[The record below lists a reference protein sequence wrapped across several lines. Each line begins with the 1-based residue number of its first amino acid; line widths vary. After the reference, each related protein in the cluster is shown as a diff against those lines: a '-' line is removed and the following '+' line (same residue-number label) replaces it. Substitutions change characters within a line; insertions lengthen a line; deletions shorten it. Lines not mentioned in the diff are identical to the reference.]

1 MKKGRRIL
9 AWIGIVLILLMYVL
23 TIIFA
28 VMDNPN
34 AKNWLM
40 AAIFCTVAVPVII
53 YAIQLAVKH
62 IPGVKFEPEEGE
74 DDPGEEGGKD
84 Q

>member
-1 MKKGRRIL
+1 MKNGRRIL
-9 AWIGIVLILLMYVL
+9 AWIGIALIALMYVL

-53 YAIQLAVKH
+53 YAIQLAAKH
-62 IPGVKFEPEEGE
+62 IPGVKFEPKEEEE
-74 DDPGEEGGKD
+74 DSTEEDGKN
-84 Q
+84 

>member
-1 MKKGRRIL
+1 MKNGRRIL
-9 AWIGIVLILLMYVL
+9 AWIGIALIALMYVL

-28 VMDNPN
+28 IMDNPN

-62 IPGVKFEPEEGE
+62 IPGVKFEPEENDE
-74 DDPGEEGGKD
+74 DPADEEGES
-84 Q
+84 

>member
-1 MKKGRRIL
+1 MKNGRRIL
-9 AWIGIVLILLMYVL
+9 AWIGIALILLMYVL

-28 VMDNPN
+28 IMDNPN

-62 IPGVKFEPEEGE
+62 IPGVKYEPEENDE
-74 DDPGEEGGKD
+74 DPADEEGES
-84 Q
+84 

>member
-1 MKKGRRIL
+1 MKNGRRIL
-9 AWIGIVLILLMYVL
+9 AWIGIALILLMYVL

-28 VMDNPN
+28 IMDNPN

-62 IPGVKFEPEEGE
+62 IPGVKFEPEENDE
-74 DDPGEEGGKD
+74 DPADEEGES
-84 Q
+84 